1 MRHANAYIISL
12 SLCAFFVVRVF
23 ACSPSPDSLQFAQ
36 QREHMVKTQIE
47 SRGVLDKRVL
57 QAMRKVERHRFLPAE
72 YLDYAYR
79 DHPLPIGYGQTI
91 SQPYI
96 VALMTEALN
105 LKATDKV
112 LEIGTGS
119 GYQAAVLAEIC
130 PRVYS
135 IEIVEELG
143 RQSRALLDTLGYK
156 NIRVKTGDGYQGWP
170 EFAPFDAIIVTCS
183 PTHIPPALEE
193 QLAEEGRMVI
203 PVDEEFYQELVLLVK
218 VHGELKRTNII
229 PVRFV
234 PMLRKDGTTY

>member
-1 MRHANAYIISL
+1 MRYNNIRIILL
-12 SLCAFFVVRVF
+12 SLCTFLTVRGF
-23 ACSPSPDSLQFAQ
+23 ACSPPVDSLQFAQ
-36 QREHMVKTQIE
+36 QRERMAKTQIE
-47 SRGVLDKRVL
+47 ARGVLDKRVL
-57 QAMRKVERHRFLPAE
+57 QAMRKVERHRFVPAE

-105 LKATDKV
+105 LRTTDKV

-119 GYQAAVLAEIC
+119 GYQTAVLAEIC
-130 PRVYS
+130 AEVYS
-135 IEIVEELG
+135 IEIVEPLG
-143 RQSRALLDTLGYK
+143 LQARALLDTLGYQ
-156 NIRVKTGDGYQGWP
+156 NIQVKIGDGYKGWP
-170 EFAPFDAIIVTCS
+170 EFAPFDCIIVTCS